1 MAGRPQLGERIDD
14 ALAVATFEPP
24 ARRALRFL
32 AAAIALATLLG
43 CASAPRRVRTV
54 LLGKENR
61 VFLILPLNVA
71 AVMPPELES
80 FSPIIWKELELYLRA
95 QGKQLKTISRQA
107 ARNLWVRSIPQV
119 RAGEKGARAG
129 YDDAA
134 RALALELQEHAE
146 FDAMIAPSLFVREAL
161 ISNRSA
167 RWDSVERKLDF
178 EARSLAARSLADKPL
193 EGAAPAASIHVA
205 VFDAKGEKLHEAQGG
220 LELLVRVRVTGNNPA
235 HRPTFQFATRTDL
248 FVNREHVREG
258 IAAAFAPFLPPLPE

>member
-1 MAGRPQLGERIDD
+1 MAGKPGLDERIEVVQR
-14 ALAVATFEPP
+14 VATFEPP
-24 ARRALRFL
+24 VRRALRFL
-32 AAAIALATLLG
+32 AAAIALAYLLG

-61 VFLILPLNVA
+61 VFLVLPLNVA

-80 FSPIIWKELELYLRA
+80 FSPIVWKQLELYLRA

-107 ARNLWVRSIPQV
+107 ARTLWVRNIQQV

-134 RALALELQEHAE
+134 RALALELRNHAE

-178 EARSLAARSLADKPL
+178 EARGLEARNLDTTPL
-193 EGAAPAASIHVA
+193 QGAAPAASIHVA

-235 HRPTFQFATRTDL
+235 RGPTFQFATRTDL
-248 FVNREHVREG
+248 FENREHVREG
-258 IAAAFAPFLPPLPE
+258 IAAAFAPFLSPLPE